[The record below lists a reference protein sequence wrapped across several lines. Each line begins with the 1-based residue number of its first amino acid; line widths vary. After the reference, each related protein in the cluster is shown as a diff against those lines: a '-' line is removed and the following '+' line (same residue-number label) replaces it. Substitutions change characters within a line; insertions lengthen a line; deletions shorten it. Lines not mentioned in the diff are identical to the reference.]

1 METVLEFMLVLLP
14 SGKVQIETMLM
25 KWCAGHAGCLGDKS
39 IAPNIC

>member
-14 SGKVQIETMLM
+14 SSKVQIETMLM